1 MSASTP
7 SRIGVV
13 GYGAGGH
20 RFHVPYIQAVEGWEL
35 AGVVTRSQERRAVL
49 ASEAPRRARVRLP
62 RCAHRLRR

>member
-35 AGVVTRSQERRAVL
+35 AGVVTRSAERRAILATEAGHVVCGAAPSVL
-49 ASEAPRRARVRLP
+49 AEGP
-62 RCAHRLRR
+62 